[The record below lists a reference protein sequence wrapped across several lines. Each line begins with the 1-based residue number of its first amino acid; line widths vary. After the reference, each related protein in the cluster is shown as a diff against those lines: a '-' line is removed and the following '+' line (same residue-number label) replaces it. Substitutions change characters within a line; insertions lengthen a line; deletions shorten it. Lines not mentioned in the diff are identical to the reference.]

1 MGSGALSHVNPPLLV
16 NDLMAKFP
24 LALGTQSNKGK
35 SPLEGVARL
44 INCRIEI
51 GGDEQRVKYAAQSV
65 AGLDPLCT
73 LTGTG
78 GVRALIEVD
87 GTGYAVAGRV
97 VHQFESGGTSFSL
110 GGMPSDGLVTMTR
123 NYRASGAQTMIVCDG
138 LAKYIEAGS
147 LIEVIDPDVG
157 QPNSVTYVQNHFVTS
172 GTDGYLRASEIND
185 ASQWD
190 AFDATRGPDGL
201 IRVEA
206 RGSSVVAFGESA
218 FQVWDYSGSTT
229 EFPFNLVHTSR
240 VGCYSAGSV
249 VTATV
254 IRPDIVSDV
263 IVWCST
269 DHTGAYAGVVM
280 LDGYTARKISTHS
293 VDRDIRRASTPSA
306 ITACSYV
313 ENGHAYIAITI
324 PDVTTWVYDTATQL
338 WHERQSKNLDHWLIA
353 TTCTLGGRI
362 VGGHRTL
369 PKLYW
374 VDPDTYDEDGN
385 ELTVTLQT
393 PPLHGFPDQVEINAL
408 YLDCVTG
415 VGLNTTVPA
424 NLDPV
429 VMMQT
434 SYDNETWGTELSRAL
449 GRQGH
454 SQTRLAWHGLGTT
467 DHRGVSFR
475 FRASAACVRTI
486 MMAQIDGAK
495 IAA

>member
-1 MGSGALSHVNPPLLV
+1 MEAV
-16 NDLMAKFP
+16 P

-44 INCRIEI
+44 INCRIEV

-65 AGLDPLCT
+65 AGLDLLGT
-73 LTGTG
+73 LSGTG

-87 GTGYAVAGRV
+87 GTGYALAGRV
-97 VHQFESGGTSFSL
+97 MHQFESGGTSFIL
-110 GGMPSDGLVTMTR
+110 GGMPSDGYASMAR
-123 NYRASGAQTMIVCDG
+123 NFRASGAQTMIVCDG
-138 LAKYIEAGS
+138 LAKYIESGT
-147 LIEVIDPDVG
+147 LREVEDLDVG
-157 QPNSVTYVQNHFVTS
+157 QPNSVTYVQGHFVTS

-185 ASQWD
+185 AASWD

-229 EFPFNLVHTSR
+229 EFPFNLVHTAR

-293 VDRDIRRASTPSA
+293 VDRDVMRATSAST
-306 ITACSYV
+306 ITACAYI

-324 PDVTTWVYDTATQL
+324 PGVTTWVYDTATSL
-338 WHERQSKNLDHWLIA
+338 WHERQSKNLDHWVIA
-353 TTCTLGGRI
+353 ATCTLGGRI

-374 VDPDTYDEDGN
+374 IDPDTHDEDGD

-393 PPLHGFPDQVEINAL
+393 PPLYAFPKRLRLFSVH
-408 YLDCVTG
+408 LDCVTG
-415 VGLNTTVPA
+415 VGLNTTTPA
-424 NLDPV
+424 DLDPV
-429 VMMQT
+429 VMMAF
-434 SYDNETWGTELSRAL
+434 SRDNETWDTELKSPL
-449 GRQGH
+449 GRLGQ
-454 SQTRLAWHGLGTT
+454 SQTQVKFSGLGSV
-467 DHRGVSFR
+467 DHRGLSFR
-475 FRASAACVRTI
+475 FRASAAVVRTFLQAFV
-486 MMAQIDGAK
+486 MTTK
-495 IAA
+495 AAR

>member
-1 MGSGALSHVNPPLLV
+1 
-16 NDLMAKFP
+16 MAYFP
-24 LALGTQSNKGK
+24 LDLGKQSNKGK
-35 SPLEGVARL
+35 SPQEGVARL
-44 INCRIEI
+44 INCRAESA
-51 GGDEQRVKYAAQSV
+51 GEEQRVQYPLHTV
-65 AGLDPLCT
+65 AGLDPLGT
-73 LTGTG
+73 LSGTG

-110 GGMPSDGLVTMTR
+110 GGMPSDGFLSMAR
-123 NYRASGAQTMIVCDG
+123 NYRPSGAQTMIVCDG
-138 LAKYIEAGS
+138 LAKYIEAGT
-147 LIEVIDPDVG
+147 LREIDDPDVG
-157 QPNSVTYVQNHFVTS
+157 LPNSVTYAQGHFVTG

-206 RGSSVVAFGESA
+206 RGSSIVAFGEAA
-218 FQVWDYSGSTT
+218 FQVWDYTGSAT
-229 EFPFNLVHTSR
+229 EFPFQLVHTSR

-249 VTATV
+249 VTATI
-254 IRPDIVSDV
+254 IRPDLVSDV

-293 VDRDIRRASTPSA
+293 VDRDVMRATSAST
-306 ITACSYV
+306 ITSCAYV

-324 PDVTTWVYDTATQL
+324 PDVTTWVYDTATGL
-338 WHERQSKNLDHWLIA
+338 WHERQSKGLDHWVIA
-353 TTCTLGGRI
+353 ATCTLTGRI

-374 VDPDTYDEDGN
+374 VDPDTHDEDGD
-385 ELTVTLQT
+385 ELTVTLQ
-393 PPLHGFPDQVEINAL
+393 PPPVNAFPDQLEINEL
-408 YLDCVTG
+408 HLDCVTG
-415 VGLNTTVPA
+415 VGLNTTTPA
-424 NLDPV
+424 NLDPT

-434 SYDNETWGTELSRAL
+434 SYDGETWGTELSRAL
-449 GRQGH
+449 GRQG
-454 SQTRLAWHGLGTT
+454 QTRKLIAWHGLGTT

-475 FRASAACVRTI
+475 FRVSAACVRTFMRARI
-486 MMAQIDGAK
+486 SGNKVAQ
-495 IAA
+495 